1 MPPCLP
7 VSIRRVFA
15 LLFIAFAAA
24 PLAGAPLPRIVDVEP
39 QPLQSQI
46 HRLQEALDY
55 LGAPLPANT
64 TETLEKAY
72 KESNAE
78 TVARLIQDALD
89 PHCVAALTIATD
101 GALSAA
107 TADKKT
113 QLQEQGWRTHLVKV
127 INRAEAS
134 ATLRV
139 SSPNAGPLPNATAE
153 EVERRWFDL
162 QLYKSRPMKPKLSG
176 LPLEYR
182 IIQLYSKDA
191 GARSAQIAFNVGKP
205 SLPEINSIPENT
217 RRTGTIREWEFE
229 KDMDNWFVQRHMDV
243 KGGDGSMK
251 GKTTGKDPSVATL
264 VRAPAGRM
272 VVRFSVKA
280 GRGSYGQVFWWT
292 DGMRGPDG
300 NHRVNFMLERNG
312 GQWKEYEIGF
322 HATNELRGI
331 RIDLGSVATDIE
343 MDWVQLSYAD
353 APGSQ
358 WAAVDLAFETVPSR
372 KISLKVRDENGM
384 PCVAS
389 FVIEDQDGRIYPA
402 QTKRLAPDFFFHAQ
416 IYRGDGEALRLPDGE
431 YNIRCSRGPESIPET
446 KQLTVAGKDATVEY
460 TVRRWIDP
468 ARRGWYSG
476 DHHIHAA
483 GCRHYSNPTE
493 GVLAEDMARHIQ
505 GEDLKIGA
513 NLTWGPGFDYQ
524 KQFFTGEL
532 DKASKY
538 PYLLRYDVEVSGFG
552 SHRSGHLCLLRLSEQ
567 IYPGGDSKDHWP
579 TLGLNT
585 LRWAKRQGAITG
597 PAHSA
602 IGLAPTERRIPG
614 PDGPDKLPNYA
625 IPRYDG
631 IGANEYIVDIT
642 HETPGP
648 DGKLVPAVD
657 FISTMDTERTA
668 EFNMW
673 YHTLNCG
680 FGVRASGETDFP
692 CISGDRVGKGR
703 VYAKI
708 DGRLNY
714 DAWCEEIRNGRSYVS
729 DGFSHLMD
737 FRAAAQGE
745 NVSLGENGSE
755 LKLAQAGRIRL
766 MATAAARF
774 LDPEQDSARVE
785 LVVNGLP
792 VARRDIRADG
802 NEHELEFEIAIERSS
817 WVALRVFPSSHTNP
831 IFVIVDEQ
839 PIRSRRSAQWF
850 LAGVDQLWS
859 QKEWTYDADEM
870 EDARQAYQHAREIYR
885 RLIAEARHD

>member
-1 MPPCLP
+1 M
-7 VSIRRVFA
+7 
-15 LLFIAFAAA
+15 
-24 PLAGAPLPRIVDVEP
+24 
-39 QPLQSQI
+39 
-46 HRLQEALDY
+46 
-55 LGAPLPANT
+55 
-64 TETLEKAY
+64 
-72 KESNAE
+72 ESDA
-78 TVARLIQDALD
+78 TMAARLIQDALD
-89 PHCVAALTIATD
+89 PHCIAAVTIDKD
-101 GALSAA
+101 GALTTQAA
-107 TADKKT
+107 EGKT
-113 QLQEQGWRTHLVKV
+113 ELQEQGWRTHLVKV
-127 INRAEAS
+127 INHAEAS

-139 SSPNAGPLPNATAE
+139 TSPNAGPLPNATAE
-153 EVERRWFDL
+153 EIEERWFDL

-182 IIQLYSKDA
+182 IIQLYSKDT
-191 GARSAQIAFNVGKP
+191 GAKSAQIAFNVGQP
-205 SLPEINSIPENT
+205 NLPDIAGISEHT

-229 KDMDNWFVQRHMDV
+229 DDMDNWFVQRHMDV

-251 GKTTGKDPSVATL
+251 GKTTGNDPSVATL

-300 NHRVNFMLERNG
+300 DHRVNFMLERNG

-322 HATNELRGI
+322 TATDELRGI
-331 RIDLGSVATDIE
+331 RIDLGSAATDIA

-358 WAAVDLAFETVPSR
+358 WAIEALDFEAVPSR
-372 KISLKVRDENGM
+372 NVTLKVRDENNK
-384 PCVAS
+384 PCMAT
-389 FVIEDQDGRIYPA
+389 FVIEDQDGRVYPA
-402 QTKRLAPDFFFHAQ
+402 QTKHLAPDFFFHAQ
-416 IYRGDGEALRLPDGE
+416 IYRADGETLRLPDGD
-431 YNIRCSRGPESIPET
+431 YTIRCSRGPESIPET
-446 KQLTVAGKDATVEY
+446 KQLTVAGKDATIDYRVK
-460 TVRRWIDP
+460 RWVDP
-468 ARRGWYSG
+468 ANRGWYSG

-483 GCRHYSNPTE
+483 GCRHYTNPTE

-532 DKASKY
+532 DKASNY

-585 LRWAKRQGAITG
+585 LKWAKRQGAITG

-602 IGLAPTERRIPG
+602 IGLRPTARRIPG
-614 PDGPDKLPNYA
+614 PDGPNKLPNYA

-642 HETPGP
+642 HNVPEP
-648 DGKLVPAVD
+648 DGKPVPAVD

-680 FGVRASGETDFP
+680 FRVRASGETDFP

-708 DGRLNY
+708 DGRLDY
-714 DAWCEEIRNGRSYVS
+714 DQWCEEIRNGRSYVS
-729 DGFSHLMD
+729 DGFSHLMN
-737 FRAAAQGE
+737 FKASAGGKT
-745 NVSLGENGSE
+745 VSLGEQGSE
-755 LKLAQAGRIRL
+755 LTLARPGKIKLSAI
-766 MATAAARF
+766 AAARF
-774 LDPEQDSARVE
+774 EDPEKKDALVE
-785 LVVNGLP
+785 VIINGLP
-792 VARRDIRADG
+792 VTRRNITADG
-802 NEHELEFEIAIERSS
+802 RENDLSFEVALERSS

-831 IFVIVDEQ
+831 IFVMVDDQ
-839 PIRSRRSAQWF
+839 PIRSSRSAQWF
-850 LAGVDQLWS
+850 LTGIDQL
-859 QKEWTYDADEM
+859 
-870 EDARQAYQHAREIYR
+870 
-885 RLIAEARHD
+885 